1 MPSSVDV
8 FSPLQKLCQHASSAD
23 EPEPMPSVKKWKLV
37 SLQKQLWE
45 YFEMPL
51 YWYHMFWKSLY
62 IHEENSQKLAKLIQ
76 YEPKHLN
83 FCRQVRAAW
92 LFFVVAYNHIGK
104 VNTIT
109 PGASKWAKI
118 KKNWCFTLIIHPN
131 HHAVP
136 TTCWFQGSVELRE
149 QACGEHS
156 VSSIRR
162 AHLVAVDALPV
173 DCNTKTGTRHNTH
186 LYKVEERK
194 LMANGDWG

>member
-1 MPSSVDV
+1 MKTSIVA
-8 FSPLQKLCQHASSAD
+8 KNNC
-23 EPEPMPSVKKWKLV
+23 
-37 SLQKQLWE
+37 E

-83 FCRQVRAAW
+83 FCRQLRAAW

-118 KKNWCFTLIIHPN
+118 KKNSCYVDNPPQPPCSTNYLLISGFRRITGAGLWWAFRQFN
-131 HHAVP
+131 QKG
-136 TTCWFQGSVELRE
+136 TFGSCRCSPSRL
-149 QACGEHS
+149 Q
-156 VSSIRR
+156 
-162 AHLVAVDALPV
+162 
-173 DCNTKTGTRHNTH
+173 
-186 LYKVEERK
+186 YKNRDK
-194 LMANGDWG
+194 A